1 MMKHVATFLMAF
13 VISARVAA
21 ATPLTYTFVGTMSPE
36 AKLVEANGLVIDLA
50 NHAVTITGT
59 SDTDAIAFAG
69 SPFLNALSTYDFG
82 TAGSFTTADMFE
94 PFDGQVLGLRSF
106 IPGAVDV
113 NGFIFFATNLDG
125 DGIFGHFVNRDSNM
139 FTDSEGRFIT
149 DAAGDTLSW
158 SAGGPINLLM
168 ASATVEPVPEPST
181 VMVLGTGLIVVL
193 AVRLRRASHEA
204 TFTRRR

>member
-1 MMKHVATFLMAF
+1 MKHVASFLMVF

-21 ATPLTYTFVGTMSPE
+21 AMPLTYTFVGTMPPLD
-36 AKLVEANGLVIDLA
+36 AKLVEANGLVIDLT

-59 SDTDAIAFAG
+59 SDTDAIAFPG

-82 TAGSFTTADMFE
+82 AAGSITVADMFE

-125 DGIFGHFVNRDSNM
+125 DGIFGHFVNRDRNLL
-139 FTDSEGRFIT
+139 TDSLGRSIR

-158 SAGGPINLLM
+158 SSGGPSQMLM
-168 ASATVEPVPEPST
+168 SSATVEPVPEPST
-181 VMVLGTGLIVVL
+181 VMLLGTGLIVVL
-193 AVRLRRASHEA
+193 AMRLRRASH
-204 TFTRRR
+204 